1 MANAEKNPSLPPAD
15 HSVSGQHKKTRMGL
29 EQKGQKHKNN
39 ADGGRDEQGGMPS
52 SSSRA
57 HEEDIQ
63 SGMSKL
69 KMKCSDDENVP
80 AEESS
85 SAQGILMPREEVIQS
100 SMSQLEMT
108 CSDDEDLSA
117 EEIHL
122 PQEHPSVKAFHDK
135 QKKRNPHL
143 KFPTPKDT
151 EVLQSSEE
159 YVFCKRCCGQ
169 ALNV

>member
-1 MANAEKNPSLPPAD
+1 
-15 HSVSGQHKKTRMGL
+15 
-29 EQKGQKHKNN
+29 
-39 ADGGRDEQGGMPS
+39 MPS

-108 CSDDEDLSA
+108 RSDDEDLSA
-117 EEIHL
+117 EEIHR
-122 PQEHPSVKAFHDK
+122 PQEHPSAKAFHDK

-151 EVLQSSEE
+151 EVLQSGEE
-159 YVFCKRCCGQ
+159 YVFANGAVVKRWTCNQ
-169 ALNV
+169 K

>member
-1 MANAEKNPSLPPAD
+1 
-15 HSVSGQHKKTRMGL
+15 
-29 EQKGQKHKNN
+29 
-39 ADGGRDEQGGMPS
+39 MPS

-69 KMKCSDDENVP
+69 KMKCSDDEHVP

-85 SAQGILMPREEVIQS
+85 SARGILMPREEVIQS

-108 CSDDEDLSA
+108 CSDDEDLPA
-117 EEIHL
+117 EEIHR
-122 PQEHPSVKAFHDK
+122 PQEHPSAKAFHDK

-151 EVLQSSEE
+151 EVLQSGEE
-159 YVFCKRCCGQ
+159 YVLLQTVLWSSAGRVNKK
-169 ALNV
+169 